1 MSKTV
6 IQFEFN
12 SPAEAAG
19 FLGKLSGPAPIATNP
34 MTGVAMNPAAPN
46 PAMQFGATLPQTQQQ
61 NPAQFNPQQTQFN
74 PQLTQPVAPANFM
87 PAIIQKATDLC
98 NAGRQNEVGQIVQS
112 EFGLAKLTD
121 CPPAVQ
127 QNLLNRLSQ
136 LG

>member
-19 FLGKLSGPAPIATNP
+19 FLTKLNGGPIANVVP
-34 MTGVAMNPAAPN
+34 ANNPAAN
-46 PAMQFGATLPQTQQQ
+46 FGVTMPQTQQQ
-61 NPAQFNPQQTQFN
+61 NPAAFNPQTQFN
-74 PQLTQPVAPANFM
+74 PAPQMQMNQQVAPANLM
-87 PAIIQKATDLC
+87 PAIIQKATELC
-98 NAGRQNEVGQIVQS
+98 NAGKQNEVGQIVQS
-112 EFGLAKLTD
+112 EFGLARLAD

-127 QNLLNRLSQ
+127 QGLLNRLCQ